1 MNRISKFLTTKSTST
16 QARKSEEASHATIF
30 SRGKGSGSKSFL
42 SLKNLFSRTEKSQA
56 KTVVAQAVKMV
67 TIESIK
73 SEVTKLDRPELDLR
87 GRVRQVFR
95 DLPKQGEVTKP
106 SEVTKQSGVTKQSEV
121 TKQSKVTKQSEETV
135 SKFDT
140 ALFKLLDGRKLGDRE
155 STETFKELVDIKTY
169 VEQNEK
175 NDSRKSQLLKDL
187 DLFINLATND
197 KEKIGTGISPQFQ
210 MVECFKEDFDTK
222 FKSMIEK
229 IPGMNEQGV
238 HEKIIREAII
248 RTAHTEL
255 SLQIIADSN
264 NLKKDA
270 LIKEIEAT
278 LNSQFNNSISV
289 ELLSQIT
296 NAVDQS
302 FDFALDQ
309 NYEI

>member
-1 MNRISKFLTTKSTST
+1 MNRISKLFTTKTTST
-16 QARKSEEASHATIF
+16 QANKPEGASHATIF
-30 SRGKGSGSKSFL
+30 SRGKGSGGKLFL

-56 KTVVAQAVKMV
+56 KTVVAQAVNV
-67 TIESIK
+67 PTTDSIK

-87 GRVRQVFR
+87 GRVRQIFR

-106 SEVTKQSGVTKQSEV
+106 SDVTKQSEV

-140 ALFKLLDGRKLGDRE
+140 ALFKLLDGIKLGDGE
-155 STETFKELVDIKTY
+155 STETLKELVNIKKY

-187 DLFINLATND
+187 DLFIKLATND
-197 KEKIGTGISPQFQ
+197 KEKIGTENSPQFR
-210 MVECFKEDFDTK
+210 MVQSFKMDFDSK

-229 IPGMNEQGV
+229 IPGMNEQGA
-238 HEKIIREAII
+238 HEKIIRAAII
-248 RTAHTEL
+248 RAANTEL

-270 LIKEIEAT
+270 LRKEIVAT

-296 NAVDQS
+296 NAVDIS
-302 FDFALDQ
+302 FDFAHAEKLR
-309 NYEI
+309 NMKESAA